1 MFGKSQG
8 VPVHRWIGFILFKNQ
23 STLKK
28 NKLIKCKTTNSA
40 GTIVSQCAQ
49 LESSQSAVGAIYGS
63 QNCFQVPQHLTS
75 IFQLIMLDSA
85 IPAEV
90 SCTYDMT
97 WTFVMCMFMLEIE
110 CKAKRLLYNENQL
123 LMFWWRSTETTII
136 LQAFLR
142 PDSNVWVICYYKT
155 RVWHKWLENY
165 FRLFF
170 VMQIFWVG
178 GSVKL

>member
-1 MFGKSQG
+1 MFQSIFGLLFIKTAQHETYLSINGVNVNMFGRSQG

-28 NKLIKCKTTNSA
+28 KQTHQIQTTNSA
-40 GTIVSQCAQ
+40 GTIVLQCAQ

-63 QNCFQVPQHLTS
+63 QNCFQIPQHLTS
-75 IFQLIMLDSA
+75 IFQLKVLDSA

-110 CKAKRLLYNENQL
+110 CKAKRLL
-123 LMFWWRSTETTII
+123 
-136 LQAFLR
+136 
-142 PDSNVWVICYYKT
+142 
-155 RVWHKWLENY
+155 
-165 FRLFF
+165 
-170 VMQIFWVG
+170 
-178 GSVKL
+178 

>member
-1 MFGKSQG
+1 MFGRSQG

-63 QNCFQVPQHLTS
+63 QNCLQVPQHLTS

-110 CKAKRLLYNENQL
+110 CKAKRLLYNENILESADPLNYKSNYGRLSGTGTAASLWFFFHNPQMDRSRILNL
-123 LMFWWRSTETTII
+123 LS
-136 LQAFLR
+136 
-142 PDSNVWVICYYKT
+142 PDCE
-155 RVWHKWLENY
+155 L
-165 FRLFF
+165 
-170 VMQIFWVG
+170 
-178 GSVKL
+178 